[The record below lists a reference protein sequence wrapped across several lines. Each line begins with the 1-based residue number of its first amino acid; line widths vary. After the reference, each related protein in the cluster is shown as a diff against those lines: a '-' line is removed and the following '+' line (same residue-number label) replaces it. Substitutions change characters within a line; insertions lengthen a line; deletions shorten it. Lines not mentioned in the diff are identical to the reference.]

1 MLLQE
6 LGDESEQGSKCTQ
19 QEALLGEMERHQI
32 CGRVFSS
39 QWFVNQPS
47 AGGQSICTMH
57 STSPPPS
64 SLFLKTG
71 ISVGQS
77 SSEPVHVCPSQG
89 RKGSH
94 VNHITKSKEL
104 HPSPSECVWNVVSE
118 SSESPRG
125 SGTEPGTEIG
135 RNSLGHF
142 IPSPGN
148 NLRPG
153 PWILCA
159 TGFFSF
165 LLPQKVPGHVSI
177 APAWLE
183 IKPELGNPSS
193 LGAPPLDRHG
203 DHYPHIIRQN
213 WIN

>member
-57 STSPPPS
+57 STSLLPQFVFSKNRYFCRPVLIRAS
-64 SLFLKTG
+64 ACFVLARGERVL
-71 ISVGQS
+71 ISTTLQRARSCIPVHLSVFGMSCLSHRNLPGARGQS
-77 SSEPVHVCPSQG
+77 
-89 RKGSH
+89 
-94 VNHITKSKEL
+94 
-104 HPSPSECVWNVVSE
+104 
-118 SSESPRG
+118 RG
-125 SGTEPGTEIG
+125 QNRE

-165 LLPQKVPGHVSI
+165 LLPQKVPGARLHRPSL
-177 APAWLE
+177 AGDQAWSWE
-183 IKPELGNPSS
+183 T
-193 LGAPPLDRHG
+193 PPLLGPLPLDK
-203 DHYPHIIRQN
+203 
-213 WIN
+213 